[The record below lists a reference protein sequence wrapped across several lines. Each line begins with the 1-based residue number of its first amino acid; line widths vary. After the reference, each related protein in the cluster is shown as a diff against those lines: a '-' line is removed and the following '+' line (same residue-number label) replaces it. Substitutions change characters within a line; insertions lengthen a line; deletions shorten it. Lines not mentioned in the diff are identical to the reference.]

1 MQGLEVFAL
10 RADNLAFRKFSED
23 TSVHVVGIRIKVG
36 HEYFFSNLK
45 SVFILFRLIHNRHKT
60 IKRNGP
66 SKRIQITV
74 RGTVSPESAQ
84 FRKS

>member
-36 HEYFFSNLK
+36 HEYPSFRILNLFLYY
-45 SVFILFRLIHNRHKT
+45 SD
-60 IKRNGP
+60 
-66 SKRIQITV
+66 
-74 RGTVSPESAQ
+74 
-84 FRKS
+84 